1 MAARHGR
8 MDVFR
13 LLLEKGSDK
22 NAKTKG
28 GGTVLRMAAGNGLVE
43 VVRLLLDASNTD
55 KDVQDE
61 VPWPCSP
68 ACLHC
73 VCGALAFTFSHCV
86 LRRHAAGWLDA
97 DLLGGAQR
105 AHGGGEP
112 AAAARGK
119 QGIAEQR
126 RQDAAGC
133 GEGAGHAR
141 RARDRLSKQAASCKR
156 VCEAAPHVT
165 HHQNLCGVRSAFVKR
180 RAHRRCSPR
189 TQHTP
194 RVCVQLFAQRGSSS
208 CCWPA
213 RLHRHSAA
221 PLCPP

>member
-13 LLLEKGSDK
+13 VLLEKGRIK

-43 VVRLLLDASNTD
+43 VVRLLLDANNIR

-61 VPWPCSP
+61 VRPWLS
-68 ACLHC
+68 CLPGC
-73 VCGALAFTFSHCV
+73 AAFAWQHLPSRCV
-86 LRRHAAGWLDA
+86 LRCHAAGWLDA

-141 RARDRLSKQAASCKR
+141 LARDRLSKQAA
-156 VCEAAPHVT
+156 ALDVT
-165 HHQNLCGVRSAFVKR
+165 HQNMRPIHLS
-180 RAHRRCSPR
+180 
-189 TQHTP
+189 
-194 RVCVQLFAQRGSSS
+194 
-208 CCWPA
+208 
-213 RLHRHSAA
+213 
-221 PLCPP
+221 